1 MDLELSAFLHF
12 SITTFATGATGQ
24 HDCYNTSAQ
33 PGPRALITCDP
44 PWQFRPTAVNTEQWL
59 RTVAAMG
66 ARQACLTVHEEGGFA
81 LWPSAQTNYSLEA
94 SPFRGH
100 DIVRSFV
107 TSCRA
112 HGVSPCFYFP
122 ASANGHHLVL
132 GLSAAEF
139 VAREKAMLT
148 ELLTR
153 YGQIDR
159 LCASRPTAFP
169 RACRRCS
176 LASTLADGVEMW
188 QGWRATGDRRATA
201 SPTRHPHASRPSAR
215 STCPLAGWRLRGTS
229 RPSRPRLCSRKCS

>member
-1 MDLELSAFLHF
+1 MWRQRGPPLLWALLLALRASPGGGQQPLLEPPPRPSAELQRFMDLELSAFLHF

-24 HDCYNTSAQ
+24 HDCYNASAQ
-33 PGPRALITCDP
+33 PGPGALIPCDP
-44 PWQFRPTAVNTEQWL
+44 PSQFRPTAVNTEQWL

-81 LWPSAQTNYSLEA
+81 LWPTAQTNYSLEA
-94 SPFRGH
+94 SPFRGR

-107 TSCRA
+107 ASCRA

-122 ASANGHHLVL
+122 ASANGHHLEL
-132 GLSAAEF
+132 GLSAPEF

-159 LCASRPTAFP
+159 LCASRPTALP
-169 RACRRCS
+169 VSAVAPA
-176 LASTLADGVEMW
+176 L
-188 QGWRATGDRRATA
+188 
-201 SPTRHPHASRPSAR
+201 SPA
-215 STCPLAGWRLRGTS
+215 L
-229 RPSRPRLCSRKCS
+229 